1 MFNMSFIISRNL
13 KPSVPLPVFANLT
26 SPVND
31 INENMTNNI
40 IATTKVIVKE
50 LENVLIVDLG
60 IAAII
65 IVRLFA
71 PLSIAPMLLFT
82 ILVNDVTKP
91 LAEATIR
98 VMTKGM
104 MN

>member
-50 LENVLIVDLG
+50 LENV
-60 IAAII
+60 
-65 IVRLFA
+65 
-71 PLSIAPMLLFT
+71 
-82 ILVNDVTKP
+82 
-91 LAEATIR
+91 
-98 VMTKGM
+98 
-104 MN
+104 

>member
-50 LENVLIVDLG
+50 LEKIVCT
-60 IAAII
+60 IIYSPNAAIYN
-65 IVRLFA
+65 F
-71 PLSIAPMLLFT
+71 S
-82 ILVNDVTKP
+82 
-91 LAEATIR
+91 E
-98 VMTKGM
+98 
-104 MN
+104 